1 MRMLDNMEAVISI
14 QHIAGIVNTTEVAR
28 LRRLIF
34 RSTKGKSYMYIQQ
47 VESATDRNEERTAFV
62 IVFWDGQIIRDK
74 IQKICD
80 SFVGQRYDLPPVDQI
95 RG

>member
-1 MRMLDNMEAVISI
+1 
-14 QHIAGIVNTTEVAR
+14 
-28 LRRLIF
+28 
-34 RSTKGKSYMYIQQ
+34 MYIQQ

-80 SFVGQRYDLPPVDQI
+80 SFVGQRYDLPPVD
-95 RG
+95 